1 LRKAFSVDSFSRPSR
16 HSPVSATSRQR
27 GFQSLESPQVSYVP
41 RDPSFHFPGRSR
53 GASVSTTGDET
64 SSSIPEESNSDV
76 MRDIPIGAKRTKI
89 RGKLRPTLP
98 PGELPLPSKL
108 LVTHPATPPIASS
121 SNDTTPR
128 LPAATIEDLLHRK
141 SKAGPSN
148 RPSRGDLTGFGS
160 TNNGIGTNFGSTMLQ
175 SVSRTLLVTVAVIG
189 AKGCGKSTAISRGL
203 RAYKLTE
210 PVVVPDGTEDE
221 PPHQY
226 TLREGKVINEHG
238 AVAVLNVLEVDAA
251 ILKARLESN
260 RAMWPEQ
267 SPLLDGVIL
276 CCDVSKKDSFA
287 EVEDVLPAFR
297 EARLPIVA
305 LACRCDLENLLDLK
319 WVHERLST
327 FDIGLVKVTI
337 SNEAG
342 KNRLRLAFEWLLGA
356 VNPNRHHLD
365 VINYQNPA
373 SPEVLTATP
382 PWEIQRS
389 DTATPTA
396 AMNGSSEVPQV
407 PSSYDAHT
415 DIHST
420 SSIHTRSM
428 GDLLASNAEATT
440 KGVPEH
446 DKSQDVADREAKS
459 SVSAVSLLAIVPG
472 AELSGLAD
480 GVEAYRRYA
489 RRSSR
494 RYVPWATLDEL
505 LDRLLFLAISD
516 DDWGFISHFLL
527 TYRRFANPRSLIL
540 AMQKRMR
547 QLDQSSDDPMFACF
561 AQMRICHLLE
571 VWIQDYPHDFVV
583 GAAADALNALIKS
596 IITKTHL
603 LHYGSDLLPFL
614 EARPL
619 HDKDSVWA
627 MKVDEPIVENDDF
640 DDDDNDDDDVVPVI
654 ESTSTQTQLSEEAR
668 STRPQL
674 PSFSAERKPSLISAR
689 SNGTSAT
696 DQADSVKEVLK
707 NLLITSA
714 KLGNCEPLHVAEENH
729 KSWKTPPRDWL
740 HHVLVSGKKDPE
752 TNSIARFN
760 EMSEH
765 LADWVVSLILCHD
778 KPKNRAK
785 QIEKLVEIAEK
796 LRALNNYSALRA
808 FVAGI
813 NSATYPGD
821 PAIAKFQENNP
832 KLHKHLQSWEL
843 LFNST
848 GSHRTYRM
856 ALRNSKGPCI
866 PALEVH
872 LSDLIRAHVGN
883 GDFHP
888 EDPSKIH
895 WAKFNMMGRFVHL
908 VKKYQLRCR
917 SVEDGYSFEERPE
930 LQGILNVTIMHNEVS
945 PYISYLG
952 DDNLPGFM
960 KMQLSRIAPPPD
972 GEESRDYSDRR
983 DAALIRKLMFWV

>member
-1 LRKAFSVDSFSRPSR
+1 MNLSTSVD
-16 HSPVSATSRQR
+16 
-27 GFQSLESPQVSYVP
+27 
-41 RDPSFHFPGRSR
+41 
-53 GASVSTTGDET
+53 
-64 SSSIPEESNSDV
+64 
-76 MRDIPIGAKRTKI
+76 
-89 RGKLRPTLP
+89 
-98 PGELPLPSKL
+98 
-108 LVTHPATPPIASS
+108 
-121 SNDTTPR
+121 
-128 LPAATIEDLLHRK
+128 
-141 SKAGPSN
+141 
-148 RPSRGDLTGFGS
+148 
-160 TNNGIGTNFGSTMLQ
+160 
-175 SVSRTLLVTVAVIG
+175 
-189 AKGCGKSTAISRGL
+189 
-203 RAYKLTE
+203 
-210 PVVVPDGTEDE
+210 
-221 PPHQY
+221 
-226 TLREGKVINEHG
+226 TLREGKVVDEHG
-238 AVAVLNVLEVDAA
+238 ADAVLNVLEVDAA

-319 WVHERLST
+319 RVHERLST

-356 VNPNRHHLD
+356 VNRNRRTDHVD

-396 AMNGSSEVPQV
+396 AMNGSSELSQV
-407 PSSYDAHT
+407 PSPYDAH
-415 DIHST
+415 IVIST
-420 SSIHTRSM
+420 PSIHTRST
-428 GDLLASNAEATT
+428 GDLPTSNAEATT
-440 KGVPEH
+440 KGVPDH
-446 DKSQDVADREAKS
+446 DKSQDAADREAKS

-472 AELSGLAD
+472 AELSSLAD
-480 GVEAYRRYA
+480 SAEPTDDMPEDRPGVPERD
-489 RRSSR
+489 S

-547 QLDQSSDDPMFACF
+547 QLDQGSDDPMFACF

-596 IITKTHL
+596 IVTKTHL

-627 MKVDEPIVENDDF
+627 MKVDEPIVENDGF
-640 DDDDNDDDDVVPVI
+640 DDDDDDDDDVIPII

-668 STRPQL
+668 LIRPQL
-674 PSFSAERKPSLISAR
+674 PNFSAERKPSLPLGAR
-689 SNGTSAT
+689 SNGASAT
-696 DQADSVKEVLK
+696 DQAESVKEVLK

-714 KLGNCEPLHVAEENH
+714 KLGNCEPLHVAEEITRVG
-729 KSWKTPPRDWL
+729 KRLFLLIEPRDWL

-785 QIEKLVEIAEK
+785 QIEKLVEVAEK

-808 FVAGI
+808 FVAGV

-917 SVEDGYSFEERPE
+917 GVEDGYSFEERPE
-930 LQGILNVTIMHNEVS
+930 LQGILNVTIMHNE
-945 PYISYLG
+945 
-952 DDNLPGFM
+952 
-960 KMQLSRIAPPPD
+960 MQLSRIAPPPD

>member
-1 LRKAFSVDSFSRPSR
+1 
-16 HSPVSATSRQR
+16 
-27 GFQSLESPQVSYVP
+27 
-41 RDPSFHFPGRSR
+41 
-53 GASVSTTGDET
+53 
-64 SSSIPEESNSDV
+64 
-76 MRDIPIGAKRTKI
+76 
-89 RGKLRPTLP
+89 
-98 PGELPLPSKL
+98 
-108 LVTHPATPPIASS
+108 VT
-121 SNDTTPR
+121 
-128 LPAATIEDLLHRK
+128 
-141 SKAGPSN
+141 
-148 RPSRGDLTGFGS
+148 
-160 TNNGIGTNFGSTMLQ
+160 M
-175 SVSRTLLVTVAVIG
+175 AVIG

-203 RAYKLTE
+203 KAYQLTE

-221 PPHQY
+221 PFHQY
-226 TLREGKVINEHG
+226 TLREGKVIDEHG

-251 ILKARLESN
+251 ILKERLESN

-356 VNPNRHHLD
+356 VNRNRRTDHLD

-396 AMNGSSEVPQV
+396 AMNGSSEFPQV
-407 PSSYDAHT
+407 PSFYDAHT
-415 DIHST
+415 VIQPT

-440 KGVPEH
+440 KGVPDH

-480 GVEAYRRYA
+480 GVEPTDDMPEDRPGVPERD
-489 RRSSR
+489 S

-627 MKVDEPIVENDDF
+627 MKVDEPVVENDF
-640 DDDDNDDDDVVPVI
+640 DDDDNDDDDVIPVI

-668 STRPQL
+668 PTRPQL
-674 PSFSAERKPSLISAR
+674 PSFSAERKPSLLPTR

-714 KLGNCEPLHVAEENH
+714 KLGNCEPLHVAEEITRVG
-729 KSWKTPPRDWL
+729 KRLFLLIEPRDWL

-917 SVEDGYSFEERPE
+917 GVEDGYSFEERPE
-930 LQGILNVTIMHNEVS
+930 LQGILNVTIMHNE
-945 PYISYLG
+945 
-952 DDNLPGFM
+952 
-960 KMQLSRIAPPPD
+960 MQLSRIAPPPD

>member
-1 LRKAFSVDSFSRPSR
+1 
-16 HSPVSATSRQR
+16 
-27 GFQSLESPQVSYVP
+27 
-41 RDPSFHFPGRSR
+41 
-53 GASVSTTGDET
+53 
-64 SSSIPEESNSDV
+64 
-76 MRDIPIGAKRTKI
+76 
-89 RGKLRPTLP
+89 
-98 PGELPLPSKL
+98 
-108 LVTHPATPPIASS
+108 
-121 SNDTTPR
+121 
-128 LPAATIEDLLHRK
+128 
-141 SKAGPSN
+141 
-148 RPSRGDLTGFGS
+148 
-160 TNNGIGTNFGSTMLQ
+160 
-175 SVSRTLLVTVAVIG
+175 
-189 AKGCGKSTAISRGL
+189 
-203 RAYKLTE
+203 
-210 PVVVPDGTEDE
+210 
-221 PPHQY
+221 
-226 TLREGKVINEHG
+226 
-238 AVAVLNVLEVDAA
+238 
-251 ILKARLESN
+251 
-260 RAMWPEQ
+260 
-267 SPLLDGVIL
+267 LDGVIL

-356 VNPNRHHLD
+356 VNRNRHHVD

-396 AMNGSSEVPQV
+396 AMNGSSELPQV
-407 PSSYDAHT
+407 PSSYDAHIV
-415 DIHST
+415 IHST

-428 GDLLASNAEATT
+428 GDLLTSNAEATT
-440 KGVPEH
+440 KGVPDH

-459 SVSAVSLLAIVPG
+459 SVSASFSTGNCPRSG
-472 AELSGLAD
+472 AVWFSRRCR
-480 GVEAYRRYA
+480 AYRRYA

-596 IITKTHL
+596 IVTKTHL

-627 MKVDEPIVENDDF
+627 MKVDEPVVEHDDF
-640 DDDDNDDDDVVPVI
+640 DDDDNDDDDVIPVI

-668 STRPQL
+668 PTRPQL
-674 PSFSAERKPSLISAR
+674 PSFIAERKPSLLLSAR
-689 SNGTSAT
+689 NNGTSAT

-714 KLGNCEPLHVAEENH
+714 KLGNCEPLHVAEEITRVG
-729 KSWKTPPRDWL
+729 KRLFLLIEPRDWL

-917 SVEDGYSFEERPE
+917 GVEDGYSFEERPE
-930 LQGILNVTIMHNEVS
+930 LQGILNVTIMHNE
-945 PYISYLG
+945 
-952 DDNLPGFM
+952 
-960 KMQLSRIAPPPD
+960 MQLSRIAPPPD

-983 DAALIRKLMFWV
+983 DAALIRKLMFW